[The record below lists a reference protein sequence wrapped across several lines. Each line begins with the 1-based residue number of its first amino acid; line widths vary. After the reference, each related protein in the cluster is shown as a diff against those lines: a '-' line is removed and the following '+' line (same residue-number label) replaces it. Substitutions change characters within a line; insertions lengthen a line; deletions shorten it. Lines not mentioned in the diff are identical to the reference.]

1 MLGFGIKGGFEVGE
15 KRQQKHI
22 DPDHPHLPLLIR
34 AILIISELNILTGK
48 KQIRP
53 NNLKRSISF
62 CKIVF
67 GKWQK
72 VIVCKNIIHNTFRFT
87 INLLQDLSDGRRL
100 IFCNWRLTTVIKVLQ
115 SGAAIF
121 RINVALILPIHFF
134 FPTDVLQSESG
145 PLPHHTSPPAAKSG
159 LPINTRPS
167 TATVALY
174 FTTVFIQLPCQ
185 WSIIIRET
193 HFEFILENH
202 QYHFRRQENI
212 MRWRKMGNCDFADL
226 RVFDWVRQRGG
237 DPVATFQAGQINHNF
252 LLSKMIVMM
261 VETLITVTDFRIFF
275 LRSSLKKH

>member
-1 MLGFGIKGGFEVGE
+1 MLQF
-15 KRQQKHI
+15 
-22 DPDHPHLPLLIR
+22 
-34 AILIISELNILTGK
+34 
-48 KQIRP
+48 
-53 NNLKRSISF
+53 
-62 CKIVF
+62 
-67 GKWQK
+67 
-72 VIVCKNIIHNTFRFT
+72 
-87 INLLQDLSDGRRL
+87 LSDGRRFT
-100 IFCNWRLTTVIKVLQ
+100 FCNWSLKIVIKVLR

-134 FPTDVLQSESG
+134 YPTDVLQSESG
-145 PLPHHTSPPAAKSG
+145 PLTTHRPPAAKSW

-174 FTTVFIQLPCQ
+174 FTTVFIQSSCQ

-226 RVFDWVRQRGG
+226 RVFDWVRQQGG